1 MKNVSNKLSYFAVS
15 IIMGAIII
23 SFVLTGFTGLGSN
36 AGEVASVDGTPITA
50 REYNQALQFNLDRYA
65 QMFGGKSL
73 TNAQIKQ
80 FKIKESTLDSLIGQK
95 HMLNFANELKF
106 DAGKEHIKEEIKNY
120 EYFQTGG
127 KLDVNKYKNLL
138 QANRLSPAKFE
149 EDIINQIKS
158 NRLQNLLSSIQ
169 DSKSATENIMKLRE
183 FKLITT
189 AVSFEKEALTEFI
202 PVDKKKVTEFI
213 NDKGKE
219 AILKSLYRTYESEIN
234 TKNQMAKNDKKV
246 KAEKVLA
253 FDKVKKDLAKK
264 HIQKTMRTE
273 LTTLTEDLKKNLSA
287 AMESGNSR
295 ELKKLAKR
303 YNLNLNEKYEMGLFN
318 LRYENIEIKQDEILN
333 LAKNKDTK
341 TVVTVDNPNNFA
353 LIKLVST
360 KKANIED
367 EALKTAIKGSTARN
381 GQILRNSIIDYKNK
395 TSKVLTNP
403 NIFL

>member
-1 MKNVSNKLSYFAVS
+1 
-15 IIMGAIII
+15 
-23 SFVLTGFTGLGSN
+23 
-36 AGEVASVDGTPITA
+36 
-50 REYNQALQFNLDRYA
+50 
-65 QMFGGKSL
+65 
-73 TNAQIKQ
+73 
-80 FKIKESTLDSLIGQK
+80 
-95 HMLNFANELKF
+95 
-106 DAGKEHIKEEIKNY
+106 
-120 EYFQTGG
+120 
-127 KLDVNKYKNLL
+127 
-138 QANRLSPAKFE
+138 
-149 EDIINQIKS
+149 
-158 NRLQNLLSSIQ
+158 
-169 DSKSATENIMKLRE
+169 
-183 FKLITT
+183 
-189 AVSFEKEALTEFI
+189 
-202 PVDKKKVTEFI
+202 
-213 NDKGKE
+213 
-219 AILKSLYRTYESEIN
+219 
-234 TKNQMAKNDKKV
+234 
-246 KAEKVLA
+246 
-253 FDKVKKDLAKK
+253 
-264 HIQKTMRTE
+264 MRTE

>member
-127 KLDVNKYKNLL
+127 KFDVNKYKNLL

-234 TKNQMAKNDKKV
+234 TKNQMTKNDKKV

-333 LAKNKDTK
+333 IAKNEDKK

>member
-36 AGEVASVDGTPITA
+36 AGEVASVDGTPITS

-80 FKIKESTLDSLIGQK
+80 FKIKESTLDSLVGQK

-120 EYFQTGG
+120 DYFQTGG
-127 KLDVNKYKNLL
+127 KFDVNKYKGLL

-158 NRLQNLLSSIQ
+158 NRLQDLLSSIQ

-183 FKLITT
+183 FKLVTK

-202 PVDKKKVTEFI
+202 PVDKKKITEFV
-213 NDKGKE
+213 NDKEKE

-234 TKNQMAKNDKKV
+234 TKNQMSKDDKKV
-246 KAEKVLA
+246 KVEKVLA
-253 FDKVKKDLAKK
+253 FDKVKRDLAKK

-273 LTTLTEDLKKNLSA
+273 LTTLTEDLKKDLSA

-295 ELKKLAKR
+295 ELKKLAKK

-318 LRYENIEIKQDEILN
+318 LRYENIEVKQDEILN
-333 LAKNKDTK
+333 LAKNNDTK
-341 TVVTVDNPNNFA
+341 TLVTVDNPNNFA

-367 EALKTAIKGSTARN
+367 EALKTAIKSSTARN